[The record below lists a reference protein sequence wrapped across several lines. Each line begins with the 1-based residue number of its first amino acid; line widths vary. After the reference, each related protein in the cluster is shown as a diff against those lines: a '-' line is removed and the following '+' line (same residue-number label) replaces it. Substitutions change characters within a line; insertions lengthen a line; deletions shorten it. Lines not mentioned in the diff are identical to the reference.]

1 MEHVPAEQIFT
12 VRAFAGELPVEC
24 VLSARVFQADL
35 SQLRPAFSEDHV
47 HACYELLLCRKGG
60 GYQFIG
66 GTAHAYADESVF
78 VLAPFVT
85 HAHIGN
91 PDAPELRCSIRFILP
106 EGAALSGRCEPA
118 LSAALERL
126 RRETYAFF
134 PANDQII
141 ALANLLTEAVC
152 APESSALLVL
162 GGLLSALFSSVFA
175 ELAGVSSGRETPAP
189 KLLSERDSARRLI
202 IDSFFGQM
210 FDGSAR
216 IEDLCAQ
223 VHLSQSSLNR
233 VVRELYGTSFKQ
245 KLIESRLAYIKYY
258 LKYTDLPI
266 RVVAEKTGFIEDNK
280 LSLFFKQHTGLT
292 PTQYRQRERSA
303 PPEPA
308 SCEDRLQCDS

>member
-1 MEHVPAEQIFT
+1 MEHTSAEQIFT

-24 VLSARVFQADL
+24 FLSARVFQADL

-47 HACYELLLCRKGG
+47 HACYELLLCRKGS

-66 GTAHAYADESVF
+66 GTAHAYTDESVF
-78 VLAPFVT
+78 LLAPFVT

-91 PDAPELRCSIRFILP
+91 PDSPELRCSVRFILP

-118 LSAALERL
+118 LAGALDRL

-134 PANDQII
+134 PATPQII
-141 ALANLLTEAVC
+141 TLANLLTEAVC
-152 APESSALLVL
+152 SPESSALLVL
-162 GGLLSALFSSVFA
+162 GGLLSALFSSVFS
-175 ELAGVSSGRETPAP
+175 ELAGLSGGKDASAP

-202 IDSFFGQM
+202 IDSFFGQT
-210 FDGSAR
+210 FDGSAH
-216 IEDLCAQ
+216 IEDLCSQ

-233 VVRELYGTSFKQ
+233 VIRELYGTSFKQ
-245 KLIESRLAYIKYY
+245 KLIEARLAYIKYY

-266 RVVAEKTGFIEDNK
+266 RVVAEKTGFAEDNK
-280 LSLFFKQHTGLT
+280 LSLFFKQHTKLS
-292 PTQYRQRERSA
+292 PTQYRQRERSS

-308 SCEDRLQCDS
+308 QCKSKLRYD